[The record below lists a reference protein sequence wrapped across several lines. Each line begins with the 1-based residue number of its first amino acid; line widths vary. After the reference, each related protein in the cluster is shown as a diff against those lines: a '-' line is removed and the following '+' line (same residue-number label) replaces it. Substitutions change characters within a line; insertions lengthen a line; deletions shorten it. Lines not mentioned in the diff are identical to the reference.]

1 MAFKTFLRFQG
12 PPGTGK
18 TRLIEEI
25 LVQYLGRHPGERVLL
40 SAQTH
45 VALDNVIERVRVR
58 EQAID
63 IVRIGRLDDGK
74 ISAACRDL
82 VLDRKAQA
90 WSEGVRAKAQ
100 SYMTEW
106 ARERGINRSDVE
118 MGMLA
123 ERLTLLIQQARTL
136 RRSLARAERKV
147 EAVEEKSEAKL
158 SETGSADSPE
168 LTVASVEAE
177 QDAGTLRGEL
187 ARARSDIEDVR
198 ARLRKAGGYG
208 IELANQEEE
217 DELRDWSA
225 LLIGNGEDQLR
236 CRELLELQE
245 EWMLRVGRSSDFHA
259 AMLSSAQV
267 VAGTCIGMAGVRGMG
282 DVVYDLCIVD
292 EASKATPTEILVP
305 MARSRKWI
313 LVGDPEQLPP
323 FFEDDSITQLEDFE
337 EAEVRHTLLDRFL
350 SGLPPHSIA
359 LLASQH
365 RMVKPIGDLISTI
378 FYEGRL
384 SSPRSRPGVTLTG
397 AFPKPVTW
405 LSTAE
410 STG

>member
-1 MAFKTFLRFQG
+1 MA
-12 PPGTGK
+12 
-18 TRLIEEI
+18 
-25 LVQYLGRHPGERVLL
+25 
-40 SAQTH
+40 A
-45 VALDNVIERVRVR
+45 
-58 EQAID
+58 
-63 IVRIGRLDDGK
+63 
-74 ISAACRDL
+74 
-82 VLDRKAQA
+82 
-90 WSEGVRAKAQ
+90 
-100 SYMTEW
+100 
-106 ARERGINRSDVE
+106 
-118 MGMLA
+118 
-123 ERLTLLIQQARTL
+123 
-136 RRSLARAERKV
+136 AERKV

-158 SETGSADSPE
+158 SETGSAELPE
-168 LTVASVEAE
+168 LSVASVEAE

-187 ARARSDIEDVR
+187 ARARSDIEEVR
-198 ARLRKAGGYG
+198 ARLRNAGGYG
-208 IELANQEEE
+208 IDLAKQEEE

-259 AMLSSAQV
+259 AMLSSAQI

-313 LVGDPEQLPP
+313 LVGDPKQLPP

-350 SGLPPHSIA
+350 EGLPPHSVA
-359 LLASQH
+359 LLVNQY

-384 SSPRSRPGVTLTG
+384 NSPRSRPGVTLTG

-410 STG
+410 LPDRRELRQGKSFRNDAECGIIRDALSKIDFIARKRNAVYDVALIAGYVAQVRALQDIVRDRLHEWVGLHITCSTVDAFQGSEAEVCVYSVTRSEP